1 VAFLRWT
8 RWSQEEKANG
18 WRLYGWFTGL
28 AALGSVAGALAYG
41 CRVGQLRMFYIVEG
55 LEKSESS
62 ASVQDKAA
70 IRAESRRFAAAHF
83 ALFPLELFFVVTTQ
97 LILLSRMQHFVL
109 AKVRQPQLWMQARR
123 YLLAIITFL
132 NMLGICGN
140 FAASFYYNQAAA
152 LSSDAARAYSSNS
165 TRLGDVL
172 RADANQKHSL
182 AGSVASIQRFS
193 EVCSLLVIILVF
205 LIVGFF
211 GVRAIIAALR
221 TLLDAGQKLDSM
233 TDRSSQTDQARDLVQ
248 SASAQG
254 RALHLK
260 VTATTTYVFLS
271 LLLRAVFTTLYAVA
285 QALQNNGDPC
295 APSWCDPCKNVYSNI
310 HGWIL
315 YTPSFQNMCMLV
327 ASPIAMLV
335 GLWGMS
341 NVRAMEDMS
350 AIRDAKPSLFIEG
363 IQGRPKSLRASDFGF
378 PSSVEK
384 SRGVSFD

>member
-1 VAFLRWT
+1 MAFLRWT

-41 CRVGQLRMFYIVEG
+41 CRVGQLRMFYIAEE
-55 LEKSESS
+55 LETSESS
-62 ASVQDKAA
+62 ASVQDKDA

-109 AKVRQPQLWMQARR
+109 AKVRQPQRWMQARR

-132 NMLGICGN
+132 NVLGICGN
-140 FAASFYYNQAAA
+140 FAASFYYYQAAA
-152 LSSDAARAYSSNS
+152 LSSDAARAYSANS
-165 TRLGDVL
+165 TLLGDVL

-205 LIVGFF
+205 LIAGFF

-221 TLLDAGQKLDSM
+221 LLLDAGQKLDSI
-233 TDRSSQTDQARDLVQ
+233 TGELGDQARDLVQ

-260 VTATTTYVFLS
+260 VTATTAYVFLS
-271 LLLRAVFTTLYAVA
+271 LLLRAVFTMLYAVA
-285 QALQNNGDPC
+285 QALQNNGDAC
-295 APSWCDPCKNVYSNI
+295 ASSWCDPCKNVHSNI

-350 AIRDAKPSLFIEG
+350 AIRDANPSLSIEG